1 MASSAAFAAV
11 VLGVV
16 TVPVFAAARS
26 PRLAETLIRFPAK
39 VRTAARRRP
48 TAARSAFAALWL
60 IAWIAALGAT
70 AAGTGKPALGIAV
83 GAGVGAFVGA
93 AASMAMT
100 YALHSWDAQALGR
113 PLSVPAP
120 IEGVCAADLEPPS
133 FAPAFPL
140 RAMAT
145 STHER
150 WSRLEVTMRWVRNGC
165 ATSVVVVIMLMRA
178 ATVRGADGV
187 RAALGIVGLA
197 LVLTAVAAYVALAF
211 VRRSRER
218 RLMAAHVADMS
229 VARVCAAHDWIVG
242 SLDPGALRRR
252 WPGIPFFADDKDHR
266 VRAFVRGT
274 LGRHDL
280 CVIDER
286 GTPPG
291 SSSVLMR
298 ETRQT
303 VYVMSLPGTI
313 LPRLSVSARH
323 SRYLP
328 QQRVNRPLEL
338 EAFNRSH
345 HIACADPA
353 FVSAV
358 MTPRMMSLLMAK
370 LPSGAQVVIS
380 GDALAVVIPGRL
392 RPSQLEATVELLAE
406 ATRLMP
412 TYLLRQYSR
421 AAVLRG

>member
-1 MASSAAFAAV
+1 MASTAAFAAV

-16 TVPVFAAARS
+16 SVPVFAAARS
-26 PRLAETLIRFPAK
+26 PRVAETLIRLPA
-39 VRTAARRRP
+39 RMRIAARQRP
-48 TAARSAFAALWL
+48 TAARSAFAAVWL

-70 AAGTGKPALGIAV
+70 AAGTGKTALGIAV

-100 YALHSWDAQALGR
+100 YALHSWEAQALGPR
-113 PLSVPAP
+113 LSVPAP
-120 IEGVCAADLEPPS
+120 IQGVCAADLEPPS

-140 RAMAT
+140 LTRAT
-145 STHER
+145 GGHVR
-150 WSRLEVTMRWVRNGC
+150 WSRLELTMRWVRNGC

-178 ATVRGADGV
+178 ATIRGAEGV

-218 RLMAAHVADMS
+218 RLMAAHGADIS
-229 VARVCAAHDWIVG
+229 VPGVCAAHGWMVG
-242 SLDPGALRRR
+242 SLDPRALRRR
-252 WPGIPFFADDKDHR
+252 WPGLPFFADDKDHR
-266 VRAFVRGT
+266 VRTFVRGT

-303 VYVMSLPGTI
+303 VYVLCFPGTI

-328 QQRVNRPLEL
+328 HQRLNRPLEL

-358 MTPRMMSLLMAK
+358 MTPRMMSLLIAK
-370 LPSGAQVVIS
+370 LPSGAQLVIS
-380 GDALAVVIPGRL
+380 GDALAVVVPGRL
-392 RPSQLEATVELLAE
+392 RPSQLETAVQLLVEAIQ
-406 ATRLMP
+406 LMP

-421 AAVLRG
+421 AAVSRG